1 MAFPRAALGLLLL
14 AVACGTEPLK
24 QLPNIDE
31 DAGHAAPDA
40 GNPIVVDAGVVDA
53 GTVTP
58 DAGVTAVD
66 AGTPPPV
73 DAGIPNAAA
82 PEVGCSDGIDSVY
95 LTPAG
100 PKPSSD
106 SARGD
111 RVRCAYEKTL
121 SLSEVTAKISTA
133 TSAVAVF
140 RMSYWTKR
148 ATGAWAIS
156 SARVFLP
163 QTPLAYPLP
172 IVVIAHPS
180 VGVADNCAPSKEAEG
195 TFSLVLPWAAKGYAV
210 IAPDFAGLGT
220 EGIQSYV
227 DSRDTGQ
234 STLDAARA
242 LRKLVTPAT
251 FDQRIAMLG
260 YSQGGGAVLAA
271 QALEKTYGSG
281 GKLTAV
287 VGMAPQWQSRLDSFG
302 TISLLRKPTSLTI
315 STGYTKA
322 VISVMRQYGYS
333 ATYLGA
339 ARAGESFVASDRA
352 AMVNAL
358 DTMCLIGF
366 GGWVQGTHVRLGD
379 LVDEGF
385 RSSTLAC
392 LDTPNDPACKEPG
405 KSYLQ
410 YLRDNLVAPD
420 GQGASVLYVQGTLD
434 TVMPMGEEAACNVPR
449 LQQAGVDLLFCGD
462 SGGNHANII
471 DRQGDFALR
480 WAEAKLS
487 GTQTPTCAATQLAP
501 CPP

>member
-1 MAFPRAALGLLLL
+1 MAFAHHRSLAVVLLL
-14 AVACGTEPLK
+14 ASACGPGTIP
-24 QLPNIDE
+24 PVTDAGDPVDDAGIAVTE
-31 DAGHAAPDA
+31 DAGFEPDA
-40 GNPIVVDAGVVDA
+40 GIPDAGQPLPDA
-53 GTVTP
+53 GTLP
-58 DAGVTAVD
+58 A
-66 AGTPPPV
+66 

-82 PEVGCSDGIDSVY
+82 PDLACGDAPNDVYVTPPGSPPTDDS
-95 LTPAG
+95 
-100 PKPSSD
+100 S
-106 SARGD
+106 RGD
-111 RVRCAYEKTL
+111 RVRCGWEKTL
-121 SLSEVTAKISTA
+121 SLADVQKKISTA
-133 TSAVAVF
+133 TSAVAIF
-140 RMSYWTKR
+140 RISYWTKR
-148 ATGAWAIS
+148 GNGAWAIG
-156 SARVFLP
+156 SARVWLP

-172 IVVIAHPS
+172 IIVIAHPS

-195 TFSLVLPWAAKGYAV
+195 TFGLALPWAGKGYAV

-220 EGIQSYV
+220 DGIQAYV
-227 DSRDTGQ
+227 DNRDTGQ

-242 LRKLVTPAT
+242 LRKLHTPAT

-260 YSQGGGAVLAA
+260 YSQGGGAVFAA
-271 QALEKTYGSG
+271 QSLEKTYGSG

-287 VGMAPQWQSRLDSFG
+287 VGIAPQWQSRLDSFG
-302 TISLLRKPTSLTI
+302 TISMLRKPTALTI
-315 STGYTKA
+315 TTGVTKP
-322 VISVMRQYGYS
+322 VISVMRQYGYF

-339 ARAGESFVASDRA
+339 SRAGEGFAASDRA

-379 LVDEGF
+379 LVDEGL

-392 LDTPNDPACKEPG
+392 LDTPADPACKEPG

-420 GQGASVLYVQGTLD
+420 AQGASVLYVQGMLD
-434 TVMPMGEEAACNVPR
+434 TVMPVGEEAACNVPR
-449 LQQAGVDLLFCGD
+449 LQQAGVDLLLCAD
-462 SGGNHANII
+462 SGGNHANIV

-487 GTQTPTCAATQLAP
+487 GTQPPTCAATQLAP